1 MTETNHP
8 SWGQIH
14 VPHRVLRAFHIA
26 AAGLAVAVALLL
38 ILDLRYG
45 WLRHSPGGEAF
56 DVGLQPWFILLFA
69 VGALVAQRWKVVG
82 GALATFTAAALVIF
96 AARQLRP
103 LDATLVLIGFLVP
116 ALLWLVVGLFEY
128 RDERFHRTD
137 DEHPRSLL
145 RRRDVIAG
153 AVVLGVTGFGGVR
166 LGRWLFDRLYGP
178 THPQSTTSAV
188 QGSTTR
194 WLWSGAITSNGA
206 AVTTRLVNDDA
217 GPVELLVGRGETLS
231 DAVTIAG
238 RNEDEGLVRV
248 DIGDLEPDTD
258 YHYAFVVAG
267 EVDRARIGR
276 FRTFPKGP
284 VSFNLVIAA
293 CARTGSNGVV
303 FDTIRTL
310 DPTLVIFDGDLHYAD
325 ITRNDQQAFRQI
337 LDHTLGQPAQ
347 AALFQRCPVAYV
359 WDDHDFGG
367 SDGSSRSRPA
377 AMATYRRFVPHY
389 PLEAEDSAI
398 NQALTIGRVRI
409 LLTDARSNRRPG
421 EDFEPGTMLGPTQ
434 KQWLL
439 DELVAAR
446 DSHALTIWVNP
457 VPWIAPAG
465 EEGDTDTWGGYASER
480 SEIADFISDNG
491 IAPSLLMLSGDAHML
506 AFDDGTNSDYSRR
519 GDAGFPV
526 FHAAALDRPGSIKGG
541 PYSHER
547 IPGGGQFGHVEV
559 SDDGE
564 SVSVHL
570 IGRNWRNQILMD
582 HRIPIR

>member
-1 MTETNHP
+1 MTETHHP

-14 VPHRVLRAFHIA
+14 VPHSILRAFHVTA
-26 AAGLAVAVALLL
+26 AALSIAVAALL

-69 VGALVAQRWKVVG
+69 AGALVAQRWKVAG
-82 GALATFTAAALVIF
+82 GAIATFTAAALVVF

-116 ALLWLVVGLFEY
+116 AVLWLVVGLFEH
-128 RDERFHRTD
+128 RDVRFHRTD
-137 DEHPRSLL
+137 DEPPRSLL

-153 AVVLGVTGFGGVR
+153 AAVLGVTVFSGVR
-166 LGRWLFDRLYGP
+166 VGRWLFDRLYGP
-178 THPQSTTSAV
+178 THPASTTPAV
-188 QGSTTR
+188 EGSSTR
-194 WLWSGAITSNGA
+194 WLWSGAVTPHSA
-206 AVTTRLVNDDA
+206 TVTTRLSEDDPA
-217 GPVELLVGRGETLS
+217 PVELLVGRSEMLR
-231 DAVTIAG
+231 DAVAW
-238 RNEDEGLVRV
+238 EAHSDDEGLVRV
-248 DIGDLEPDTD
+248 DIDGLEPDTD
-258 YHYAFVVAG
+258 YNYAFVVDG
-267 EVDRARIGR
+267 EVDRARVGR
-276 FRTFPKGP
+276 FQTFPDGP
-284 VSFNLVIAA
+284 ASFSLVIAS

-367 SDGSSRSRPA
+367 SDGSSDSRPA

-389 PLEAEDSAI
+389 PLESDTSAI
-398 NQALTIGRVRI
+398 HQALTIGRVRI
-409 LLTDARSNRRPG
+409 LLTDARSHRRPG
-421 EDFEPGTMLGPTQ
+421 EDFDAGTMLGSSQ

-480 SEIADFISDNG
+480 AEIADFISDNG
-491 IAPSLLMLSGDAHML
+491 IARSLLMLSGDAHML
-506 AFDDGTNSDYSRR
+506 GFDDGRNSDYSRR

-526 FHAAALDRPGSIKGG
+526 FHAGALDRPGSVKGG
-541 PYSHER
+541 PYSHET
-547 IPGGGQFGHVEV
+547 IPGGGQFGQVEI
-559 SDDGE
+559 SDEGE
-564 SVSVHL
+564 SISVDL

-582 HRIPIR
+582 HHVTFG